1 MVADLSGVISF
12 KSNRVSRLA
21 RRARKARVRLIG
33 VGEMKAESQ
42 AGIGN
47 GQMGMGRPPGRS
59 GVSESRDGPRSTSR
73 PVDPGNGDVECAT
86 VVPAAWTARAREWWI
101 EEIIELLRLTPAR
114 GGVTAIRATARRWVI
129 LGGGSSPRRRWLR
142 EAVAIRELL
151 SRGVARLRR
160 GCRRKGGLMMKGWR

>member
-1 MVADLSGVISF
+1 M
-12 KSNRVSRLA
+12 
-21 RRARKARVRLIG
+21 IG

-129 LGGGSSPRRRWLR
+129 FGGGVVAAASLAARSSRYPGIALPRSRPVTER
-142 EAVAIRELL
+142 L
-151 SRGVARLRR
+151 SAERGIDDEGVAMTTA
-160 GCRRKGGLMMKGWR
+160 G